1 MGGSFYVQYFLSQ
14 ENVME
19 KAIDIERR
27 IRELVRS
34 QELLRSISKPRGK

>member
-1 MGGSFYVQYFLSQ
+1 MGGSFYVQYPLSQ